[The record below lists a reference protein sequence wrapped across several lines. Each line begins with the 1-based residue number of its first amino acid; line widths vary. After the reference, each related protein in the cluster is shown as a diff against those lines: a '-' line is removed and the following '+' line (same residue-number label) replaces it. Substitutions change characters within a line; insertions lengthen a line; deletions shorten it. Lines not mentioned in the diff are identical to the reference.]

1 MKFNYRFITQFMK
14 KNNITKYDLAEKCN
28 IDHSV
33 FRTMKKGNPVKLT
46 TLVSISKAMN
56 VPIDNLFNVID
67 CDVDR
72 VIKEEKEYDK
82 AIIEVFN
89 ALIKSG
95 LSETKANSLL
105 IRLLEEEAELY
116 VKAQKAI
123 K

>member
-1 MKFNYRFITQFMK
+1 MKFNYSFITQFMK

-33 FRTMKKGNPVKLT
+33 FRTMEKGHPVKLT

-116 VKAQKAI
+116 VKAQKSN
-123 K
+123 

>member
-33 FRTMKKGNPVKLT
+33 FRTMKKGHLVKLT